1 MLLVQGVD
9 VYGIYKQGN
18 CWQNDNAHMDCEAAI
33 AFTPG
38 TRRSNEKDPLQL
50 MPPELKQVSF

>member
-18 CWQNDNAHMDCEAAI
+18 CWKNNNPQMECEVAI

-38 TRRSNEKDPLQL
+38 TKISNEKDPLVL
-50 MPPELKQVSF
+50 MPPELKQVRF

>member
-9 VYGIYKQGN
+9 AYGIYKQGN
-18 CWQNDNAHMDCEAAI
+18 CWKYDNAQMNCEVGI

-38 TRRSNEKDPLQL
+38 TSKSQGKDPLQL
-50 MPPELKQVSF
+50 LPPELKHVRF

>member
-18 CWQNDNAHMDCEAAI
+18 CWKNDNARKDCEVGI
-33 AFTPG
+33 AFAPG
-38 TRRSNEKDPLQL
+38 ANRSHEKDPLQL
-50 MPPELKQVSF
+50 LPPELKQVNF